1 MTDLTD
7 KSVFSIKK
15 IILSFLAVAAL
26 FGASVLLIN
35 LSIFDQQLRPEVVDI
50 LKPVKMPSPQK
61 NAYFAFWGLSA
72 ADDRDMQDAGIQ
84 IIERYRHNY
93 LNNGVHELTDSDY
106 AEILGGVDLDKTWTE
121 NYSSCTSRTTLGCL
135 SKLSQQLIENPLT
148 HNRVTLLLERFE
160 RLKNLPE
167 YQHIDHVNF
176 ETPLPPFGKPILL
189 SRLNLATAFNSTDE
203 SDFINALQSDLEFW
217 RKFLSKGDTLL
228 DQMIAVAAIWTDLQS
243 LSEVIASSELS
254 PQAVEAINAMLTPI
268 TPGDANLRGAFEF
281 EFRAFQRTIATIT
294 PEQLELYFGVNAKT
308 IFLLMQPN
316 ATTNSY
322 YQYVTLPSSRLSE
335 LSTDDFRREF
345 KKLKQSPDTSASSTI
360 NPFDSGAAIDSL
372 IGFSPAS
379 LYNLGG
385 KIILPATTG
394 SYEDYIA
401 RLHDLNGMVQLL
413 KLQLSLRSVDNKEI
427 KEAINNS
434 PYTNPYTGNP
444 MTYNAEDNSI
454 EFECLD
460 SSALCRVAL

>member
-35 LSIFDQQLRPEVVDI
+35 LAIFDQQLRPEVVDI

-72 ADDRDMQDAGIQ
+72 ADDRDMQEAGIQ
-84 IIERYRHNY
+84 IVERYRYNY
-93 LNNGVHELTDSDY
+93 LNNGVHEISDSDY
-106 AEILGGVDLDKTWTE
+106 TEILGGVDLDKKWTE
-121 NYSSCTSRTTLGCL
+121 NYPSCTSRTTLGCL

-148 HNRVTLLLERFE
+148 HNRISLLLGRFE
-160 RLKNLPE
+160 RLKNLPD

-189 SRLNLATAFNSTDE
+189 SRLNLATAFNSSDE
-203 SDFINALQSDLEFW
+203 PDFINALQSDLEFW

-243 LSEVIASSELS
+243 LSEVIASRELS
-254 PQAVEAINAMLTPI
+254 PQAAEAINAMLTPI

-281 EFRAFQRTIATIT
+281 EFRAFERTMATIT

-322 YQYVTLPSSRLSE
+322 YQYVTLPFSRLSE
-335 LSTDDFRREF
+335 LSTDDFLREF
-345 KKLKQSPDTSASSTI
+345 RKFKGATETGTSDAISS
-360 NPFDSGAAIDSL
+360 FDSSATVDSL

-385 KIILPATTG
+385 KIMLPAATG

-401 RLHDLNGMVQLL
+401 RLHDLNGMIDLL
-413 KLQLSLRSVDNKEI
+413 RLQLSLQSVDSQEMKN
-427 KEAINNS
+427 AIDLS
-434 PYTNPYTGNP
+434 PFTNPYTGKP
-444 MTYNAEDNSI
+444 MTFNPLDNSI